1 MRLRK
6 RSQKKKYILPII
18 FSIIAIL
25 AILPSCSDEGSVYRI
40 QYPKFRFDPYIYE
53 SGTESGYAEVTFLS
67 ADNENF
73 PKVVEIDGKLYQ
85 VAIFNGY
92 DNKDDLQKLTEIN
105 VDPAIVAINSHAYEN
120 ASTVTE
126 MSIPNVT
133 SLGTSCL
140 PENLTS
146 LTVNVVA
153 VDGVGTGTINNALP
167 NPEKLETLTLVG
179 STTNMVDLSGLG
191 GKESSLSEITID
203 QGATWPILPVL
214 VKEGMTFSGWYTDDP
229 KTNPDAVKATA
240 GTKPAEWPTTVYPY
254 FEESGTP
261 GEEEPVSPSEIPGF
275 KIIRTYVLGI
285 PEDALSV
292 AVLSANKIKASVTCP
307 SDWTVRWTGG
317 GSPQTLSDGY
327 VFTDKTG
334 GFQAIG
340 YFYDTNGTNKAI
352 VMIDTK

>member
-1 MRLRK
+1 MRLRN
-6 RSQKKKYILPII
+6 RSQKKTYILPII
-18 FSIIAIL
+18 FSIIAIF
-25 AILPSCSDEGSVYRI
+25 AVFPSCSDEGSVYRI

-53 SGTESGYAEVTFLS
+53 SGAESGYAEVTFLS
-67 ADNENF
+67 ADNDNF

-120 ASTVTE
+120 ASNVTE

-203 QGATWPILPVL
+203 QGATWPILPVP

-240 GTKPAEWPTTVYPY
+240 GTKPTEWPTTVYPY

-261 GEEEPVSPSEIPGF
+261 GEEEHVSPSEMPGF

-285 PEDALSV
+285 PEDSLSV
-292 AVLSANKIKASVTCP
+292 TVLSANKIKASVECP

-340 YFYDTNGTNKAI
+340 YFYDIDGANKAI